1 MTQQQTSPVETVTET
16 SVTAR
21 NTSPSAPVR
30 PGSAFRQTGHSQ
42 QRAGHALTS
51 LQSPFA
57 TSDVQHATA
66 QPEQIHP
73 APARKR
79 TRCQSSDL
87 DSKPLSKI
95 PHLAHRQHNITAV
108 AAPDPNM
115 ITIHK
120 PTPQRPSAAS
130 PCCFAVV
137 SAAQPL
143 QHSQL
148 KPSSLNVA
156 QATSLTPPAAVPS
169 SPATAATFA
178 NAAAISKLP
187 ETAPAIA
194 DKGSPSRPDRSQDL
208 KSIPGKHARTIRTQA
223 LQVSCHCLKMV
234 IPLVKPCPCH
244 MCRLIARTLLV
255 HFDSS

>member
-1 MTQQQTSPVETVTET
+1 MTGATPDILPRYTGVQPVTQQQTSPVETVTET
-16 SVTAR
+16 SATAR
-21 NTSPSAPVR
+21 TASPSAPAR

-42 QRAGHALTS
+42 QRTGHGLTR

-66 QPEQIHP
+66 QPEQIHS

-95 PHLAHRQHNITAV
+95 PHLAHKQHNITAV

-120 PTPQRPSAAS
+120 PTPQRPSAAT
-130 PCCFAVV
+130 PCCFGVV

-148 KPSSLNVA
+148 RPSSLNAA
-156 QATSLTPPAAVPS
+156 QPTSVTPPVPS
-169 SPATAATFA
+169 SLATAATFA
-178 NAAAISKLP
+178 NAAVVSKVS

-194 DKGSPSRPDRSQDL
+194 DKGSPSRPDCSQDL
-208 KSIPGKHARTIRTQA
+208 KSIPGKHVNHILGHCKSQA
-223 LQVSCHCLKMV
+223 V
-234 IPLVKPCPCH
+234 
-244 MCRLIARTLLV
+244 A
-255 HFDSS
+255 